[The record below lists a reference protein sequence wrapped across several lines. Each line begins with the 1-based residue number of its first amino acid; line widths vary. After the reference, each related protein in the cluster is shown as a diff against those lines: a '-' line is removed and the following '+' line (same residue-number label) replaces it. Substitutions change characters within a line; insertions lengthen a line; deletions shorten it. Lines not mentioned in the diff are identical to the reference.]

1 MSRRTIR
8 EPDDGGSR
16 RTRRDDG
23 SAFQPCSSWAGFI
36 RRNAECKSWITLLA
50 RSANCLQLRCCLISK
65 LNRYLSLHTSASAGG
80 TQPPS
85 PPHEYT
91 KGQIPLHGPDRTR
104 VVEFSYNRL
113 EPGNNR
119 AVRSVPVQAEPSA
132 AARRSVMVVV
142 DVGCDDETPGWT

>member
-1 MSRRTIR
+1 MSETRTDPTEFLGDPGR
-8 EPDDGGSR
+8 KKVR
-16 RTRRDDG
+16 
-23 SAFQPCSSWAGFI
+23 AGPV
-36 RRNAECKSWITLLA
+36 
-50 RSANCLQLRCCLISK
+50 RSGRA
-65 LNRYLSLHTSASAGG
+65 
-80 TQPPS
+80 
-85 PPHEYT
+85 
-91 KGQIPLHGPDRTR
+91 R